1 MRELILMAN
10 MTKATAR
17 KRLKEARAKVFHVLF
32 AGHITIDQA
41 NKIIKPLSM
50 LIDSAKLK

>member
-1 MRELILMAN
+1 MSLAKL
-10 MTKATAR
+10 TKSQAR
-17 KRLKEARAKVFHVLF
+17 KRLKEARDKVFLVMVNSY
-32 AGHITIDQA
+32 ITVDQA